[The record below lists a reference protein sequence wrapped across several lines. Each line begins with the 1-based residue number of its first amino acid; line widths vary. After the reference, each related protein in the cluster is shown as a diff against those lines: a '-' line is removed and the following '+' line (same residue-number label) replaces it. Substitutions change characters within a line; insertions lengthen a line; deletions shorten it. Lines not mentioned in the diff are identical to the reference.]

1 MQANAACL
9 STSGKLLTE
18 KIDVM
23 RLTFYIAPIT
33 ASFILPLLLHV
44 EVRWIEVKTTV
55 VTMTDLP
62 PLPCA
67 PPMPFSPPATCVIS
81 HQ

>member
-33 ASFILPLLLHV
+33 AFCILPLLLHV
-44 EVRWIEVKTTV
+44 EVRRVAPAQQQH
-55 VTMTDLP
+55 DALP
-62 PLPCA
+62 
-67 PPMPFSPPATCVIS
+67 
-81 HQ
+81 

>member
-33 ASFILPLLLHV
+33 AFFILPLLLHV
-44 EVRWIEVKTTV
+44 EVRRRGSLLVRSGLHLILK
-55 VTMTDLP
+55 
-62 PLPCA
+62 A
-67 PPMPFSPPATCVIS
+67 P
-81 HQ
+81 

>member
-33 ASFILPLLLHV
+33 AFFILPLLLHV
-44 EVRWIEVKTTV
+44 EVRRV
-55 VTMTDLP
+55 
-62 PLPCA
+62 A
-67 PPMPFSPPATCVIS
+67 SAQ
-81 HQ
+81 H